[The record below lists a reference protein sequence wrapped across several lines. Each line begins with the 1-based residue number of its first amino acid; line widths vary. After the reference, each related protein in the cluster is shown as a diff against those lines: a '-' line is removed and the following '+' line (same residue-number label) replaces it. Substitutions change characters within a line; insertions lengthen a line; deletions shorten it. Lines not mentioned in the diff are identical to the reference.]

1 MSILD
6 NIRKMIQD
14 SVSRYLK
21 TDNEKQKE
29 RALLIEEEDDY
40 TAIGGLEVLIH
51 DLDGEIDTYK
61 FCREIQFESDES
73 IWIEHLESVAEKG
86 FIWPARHPEESPIEY
101 IDRLSSLDEV
111 EKKMTIVMGYAK
123 INIQGYFEY
132 SSKKIIRNFCKMRRK
147 EGGVIPFL
155 APVK

>member
-1 MSILD
+1 
-6 NIRKMIQD
+6 MIQNN
-14 SVSRYLK
+14 VNHYLK

-29 RALLIEEEDDY
+29 RALIIEEEEEDY

-51 DLDGEIDTYK
+51 DLEGNIEAYK
-61 FCREIQFESDES
+61 FCREVQFESDES

-101 IDRLSSLDEV
+101 IDRLSSLDDV
-111 EKKMTIVMGYAK
+111 EKRMTIIMGYTK

-132 SSKKIIRNFCKMRRK
+132 NSKKIVKNFCKMRRK

-155 APVK
+155 TPVK